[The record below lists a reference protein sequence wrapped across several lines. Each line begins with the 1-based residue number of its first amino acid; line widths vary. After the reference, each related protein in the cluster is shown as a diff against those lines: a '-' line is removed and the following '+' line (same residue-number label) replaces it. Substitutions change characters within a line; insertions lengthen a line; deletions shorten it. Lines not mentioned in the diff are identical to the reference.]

1 VTFQSAKYEVKWA
14 MLGYEYQ
21 KQVQGKVQMMVLAS
35 TRILRGLVQFLS
47 VVGSTAFSDFTG
59 QM

>member
-1 VTFQSAKYEVKWA
+1 

-35 TRILRGLVQFLS
+35 TRILRGLVQSLS
-47 VVGSTAFSDFTG
+47 VVGSTAYSDFTG